1 MDSAVAAAR
10 RPELPAWRV
19 AMGIFQA
26 AFILAYPFIVYLA
39 YRRFETRAA
48 GGVLLGV
55 VALSISGARDLPR

>member
-1 MDSAVAAAR
+1 
-10 RPELPAWRV
+10 
-19 AMGIFQA
+19 MGIFQA